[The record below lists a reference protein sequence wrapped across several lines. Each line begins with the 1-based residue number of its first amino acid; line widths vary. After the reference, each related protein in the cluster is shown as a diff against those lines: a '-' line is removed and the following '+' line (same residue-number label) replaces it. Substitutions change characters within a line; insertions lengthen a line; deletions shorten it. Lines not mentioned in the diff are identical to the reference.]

1 MKKEAFVT
9 KEQIEEIVKTYPT
22 PFHIY
27 DEKGI
32 RKYAICTG
40 IEGGIC
46 MEQRI

>member
-1 MKKEAFVT
+1 MKKVPFVT

-32 RKYAICTG
+32 RANAQAVK
-40 IEGGIC
+40 
-46 MEQRI
+46 